1 LIKYV
6 LPEKGRAKPLKKS
19 TLNNKKEVGMGR
31 RRDAEKLCASMRSRT
46 RHPLY
51 DIP

>member
-1 LIKYV
+1 MV
-6 LPEKGRAKPLKKS
+6 RAKPLKKS

-31 RRDAEKLCASMRSRT
+31 RRVAEKLCVSTISRT

-51 DIP
+51 DNA